1 MNIIDTIG
9 LVYRNITE
17 KKSRTFLTISGIIIG
32 IFTFTFFLFVA
43 QGLGNAIEEQFSG
56 FGLNVLSVQSLNS
69 GGGGGGGPP
78 GGGGLTDSDVA
89 KVTQVVRDYKY
100 IAPQNFYSSGLW
112 EYNREKISQVAVGF
126 PDKYIVEVGEDLG
139 LEVIEGRNIRPGDR
153 GVIVVGAKARE
164 SYEKDLSVGASVKIN
179 DQSFRVIG
187 LYKEKGDLFLDSSF
201 IVAFDDIADLRGDDT
216 YSALRISFLEGAD
229 LELMER
235 NIDRR
240 LNPNGDAKTVRI
252 SSPKDAI
259 ERFDQILG
267 VLTLIISLISGI
279 ALLVG
284 GINVMNTMYSN
295 VLERV
300 QEISA
305 MKALGATNGTILS
318 IFLVESAVLG
328 FVGAMI
334 GFAGAYGLAE
344 LLSFFIT
351 NFAGFN
357 VPIDFSLSMFLLI
370 ILITTFFATLF
381 GTYPAWR
388 GARVNPSDNLRD
400 D

>member
-284 GINVMNTMYSN
+284 GINVM
-295 VLERV
+295 
-300 QEISA
+300 
-305 MKALGATNGTILS
+305 LS
-318 IFLVESAVLG
+318 
-328 FVGAMI
+328 
-334 GFAGAYGLAE
+334 
-344 LLSFFIT
+344 
-351 NFAGFN
+351 
-357 VPIDFSLSMFLLI
+357 LI
-370 ILITTFFATLF
+370 HI
-381 GTYPAWR
+381 
-388 GARVNPSDNLRD
+388 
-400 D
+400 